1 MQAPDVRPYPNCP
14 ESGIFGTMDK
24 TKRIAVIGGGI
35 VGITAALELQRRG
48 YRVTLIDRRQP
59 GRETSYG
66 NTGVLSDASIVIS
79 NNPGLL
85 QRLPRFILKKSNA
98 LNYSLGFVLS
108 RLPWVVRFLTHCSE
122 THMNYAADAL
132 RAIQVL
138 SLGIHHRLIEEAG
151 AGHLLR
157 RTGWLKLFRSEAGYQ
172 AYARERGLLERTGVR
187 QTFYNTDDLSQLEP
201 ALKKSCYGGILLDDC
216 CSVSSPAALC
226 DAYLGLFTAAGG
238 TVRQGAVNGLSQG
251 KKGTWRVTF
260 AEGMSME
267 TDKVLIA
274 AGPWSSEI
282 AGWLGYRIPMAWER
296 GYHLHLHPGPGPAL
310 NRAIHDVERG
320 YVMTPQLQGAR
331 VTSGVELTYRDAP
344 KNDRQIRGAVASARE
359 LADFGEPVEDE
370 PWMGRRPTLVDS
382 LPMIGAAPRHDG
394 LWFDFGHQHTGLGM
408 STGSARILADL
419 FEGKT
424 PPINAAPFRPDRFPL

>member
-1 MQAPDVRPYPNCP
+1 M
-14 ESGIFGTMDK
+14 ETG
-24 TKRIAVIGGGI
+24 KRIAIIGGGI
-35 VGITAALELQRRG
+35 VGIAAALELQRRG
-48 YRVTLIDRRQP
+48 HAVTLIDRGQP

-85 QRLPRFILKKSNA
+85 KRLPRFILKKSNA
-98 LNYSLGFVLS
+98 LNYKLGFVLS
-108 RLPWVVRFLTHCSE
+108 RLPWVTRFLAHCSE
-122 THMNYAADAL
+122 AHMNYAADAL
-132 RAIQVL
+132 RAIQLL
-138 SLGIHHRLIEEAG
+138 SLGIHMNLIEDAG

-157 RTGWLKLFRSEAGYQ
+157 RTGWLKLFRSEAGYN
-172 AYARERGLLERTGVR
+172 AYARERALLERTGVR
-187 QTFYNTDDLSQLEP
+187 QTFHDAEQLSQLEP
-201 ALKKSCYGGILLDDC
+201 ALKTPCFGGILLDEC

-238 TVRQGAVNGLSQG
+238 TVRQGAVNGLSQDRLG
-251 KKGTWRVTF
+251 RWNVAFVGGTSL
-260 AEGMSME
+260 ES
-267 TDKVLIA
+267 DNVLIA
-274 AGPWSSEI
+274 AGPWSSEV

-296 GYHLHLHPGPGPAL
+296 GYHLHLPPGPGPAL

-320 YVMTPQLQGAR
+320 YVMTPQQQGVR
-331 VTSGVELTYRDAP
+331 VTSGVELTWRDGP
-344 KNDRQIRGAVASARE
+344 KDDRQIRGAVASARE

-408 STGSARILADL
+408 STGSARIVADL
-419 FEGKT
+419 FEGKP
-424 PPINAAPFRPDRFPL
+424 PPIDAAPFRPERFRL

>member
-1 MQAPDVRPYPNCP
+1 M
-14 ESGIFGTMDK
+14 ETG
-24 TKRIAVIGGGI
+24 KRIAIIGGGI
-35 VGITAALELQRRG
+35 VGIAAALELQRRG
-48 YRVTLIDRRQP
+48 YQVTLIDRQQP

-85 QRLPRFILKKSNA
+85 KRLPQFILKKSNA
-98 LNYSLGFVLS
+98 LNYKLGFVLS
-108 RLPWVVRFLTHCSE
+108 RLPWVARFLAHCSE

-132 RAIQVL
+132 RAIQTL
-138 SLGIHHRLIEEAG
+138 SLGLHMDLIEDAG
-151 AGHLLR
+151 ADHLLR
-157 RTGWLKLFRSEAGYQ
+157 RTGWLKLFRSEAGYT
-172 AYARERGLLERTGVR
+172 AYTRERALLERTGVR
-187 QTFYNTDDLSQLEP
+187 QTFHNAEQLSQLEP
-201 ALKKSCYGGILLDDC
+201 ALKTPCYGAILLDDC

-238 TVRQGAVNGLSQG
+238 TVRLGAVNGLSRDKQG
-251 KKGTWRVTF
+251 KWVVAF
-260 AEGMSME
+260 ADDAPME

-274 AGPWSSEI
+274 AGPWSSEV

-296 GYHLHLHPGPGPAL
+296 GYHLHLEPGPGPAL

-320 YVMTPQLQGAR
+320 YVMTPQQQGVR
-331 VTSGVELTYRDAP
+331 VTSGVELTWRDAA
-344 KNDRQIRGAVASARE
+344 KDDRQIRSAVASARE
-359 LADFGEPVEDE
+359 LADFGDPVEDE

-394 LWFDFGHQHTGLGM
+394 LWFNFGHQHTGLGM

-419 FEGKT
+419 FEGQT
-424 PPINAAPFRPDRFPL
+424 PPIDAAPFRPERFSL

>member
-1 MQAPDVRPYPNCP
+1 M
-14 ESGIFGTMDK
+14 ETGTQ
-24 TKRIAVIGGGI
+24 IAVIGGGI

-48 YRVTLIDRRQP
+48 YQVTLIDRQQP

-85 QRLPRFILKKSNA
+85 KRLPRFILKKSNA

-108 RLPWVVRFLTHCSE
+108 RLPWVVRFLAHCSE
-122 THMNYAADAL
+122 AHMNYAADAL
-132 RAIQVL
+132 RAIQIL
-138 SLGIHHRLIEEAG
+138 SLGIHHGLIEEAG

-157 RTGWLKLFRSEAGYQ
+157 RTGWLKLFRSKAGYN
-172 AYARERGLLERTGVR
+172 AYARERALLTRTGVR
-187 QTFYNTDDLSQLEP
+187 QTFYNADDLSQLEP
-201 ALKKSCYGGILLDDC
+201 ALKTPCYGGILLDDC

-226 DAYLGLFTAAGG
+226 DAYLGLFTATGG
-238 TVRQGAVNGLSQG
+238 IVRQGAVTGLSQDKLG
-251 KKGTWRVTF
+251 KWSVAFAGGTGDT
-260 AEGMSME
+260 SME
-267 TDKVLIA
+267 TDKLLIA

-296 GYHLHLHPGPGPAL
+296 GYHLHLQPGPGPAL
-310 NRAIHDVERG
+310 NRAVHDVERG
-320 YVMTPQLQGAR
+320 YVMTPQQQGVR
-331 VTSGVELTYRDAP
+331 VTSGVELTYRDAA
-344 KNDRQIRGAVASARE
+344 KNDRQIRSAVASARE
-359 LADFGEPVEDE
+359 LADFGDPVEDD

-382 LPMIGAAPRHDG
+382 LPMIGAAPRHHG

-424 PPINAAPFRPDRFPL
+424 PPIDAAPFRPERFSL